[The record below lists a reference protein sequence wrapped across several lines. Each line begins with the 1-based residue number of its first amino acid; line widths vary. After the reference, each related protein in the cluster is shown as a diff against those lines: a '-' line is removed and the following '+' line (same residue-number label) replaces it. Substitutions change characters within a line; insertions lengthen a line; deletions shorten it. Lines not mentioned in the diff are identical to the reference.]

1 MAANEVK
8 EVSFLKK
15 VWVWVK
21 HHWYIPVALVLALL
35 CMILCPYAV
44 KNKYFEILMRTRE
57 DYQKEIDLINKAN
70 QEKEKKKEK
79 LFEQHKEIID
89 KIEEEHDIELK
100 NLKTDKQKEISDL
113 VEKYDDEPDELAKEI
128 ARVLSAEYIR
138 KEREK

>member
-1 MAANEVK
+1 
-8 EVSFLKK
+8 
-15 VWVWVK
+15 
-21 HHWYIPVALVLALL
+21 
-35 CMILCPYAV
+35 
-44 KNKYFEILMRTRE
+44 MRTRE

>member
-70 QEKEKKKEK
+70 QEKE
-79 LFEQHKEIID
+79 IID